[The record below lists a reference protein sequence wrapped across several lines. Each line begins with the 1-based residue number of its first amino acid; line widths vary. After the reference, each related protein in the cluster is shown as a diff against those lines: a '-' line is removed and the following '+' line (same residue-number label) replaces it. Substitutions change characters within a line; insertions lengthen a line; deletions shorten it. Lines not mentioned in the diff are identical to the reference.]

1 MIGWMIKALISESQG
16 AQTIQAFI
24 KDIFQSPC
32 GTQTVSIHHPEISP
46 TLVIN
51 PHLIRVHAELNYSQ
65 TLHNL
70 ILYIYRTQFESLS
83 MHVTDESNTYL
94 SEQKVQKVSCFK
106 AFQALG
112 ICLWRVKWCSM
123 LSLHKRKHQ
132 SQ

>member
-1 MIGWMIKALISESQG
+1 M
-16 AQTIQAFI
+16 
-24 KDIFQSPC
+24 
-32 GTQTVSIHHPEISP
+32 HHPEISP

-51 PHLIRVHAELNYSQ
+51 LHLIRVHVHAKFNYSQ

-106 AFQALG
+106 AF
-112 ICLWRVKWCSM
+112 
-123 LSLHKRKHQ
+123 
-132 SQ
+132 

>member
-1 MIGWMIKALISESQG
+1 M
-16 AQTIQAFI
+16 
-24 KDIFQSPC
+24 
-32 GTQTVSIHHPEISP
+32 HHPEISP

-70 ILYIYRTQFESLS
+70 ILYIYRTQFQSLS

-106 AFQALG
+106 AF
-112 ICLWRVKWCSM
+112 
-123 LSLHKRKHQ
+123 
-132 SQ
+132 